1 MHAVPRHLTQGINP
15 RFFEAYPKTFDLTT
29 IVSKCGSLAA
39 KRLDTNTPTT
49 HPMLVSPH
57 VCLPGF
63 RKRLDLLNI
72 MRIDVLDDALAP
84 DKFDESVTNT
94 PPWIQ

>member
-1 MHAVPRHLTQGINP
+1 
-15 RFFEAYPKTFDLTT
+15 
-29 IVSKCGSLAA
+29 
-39 KRLDTNTPTT
+39 
-49 HPMLVSPH
+49 MLVSPH